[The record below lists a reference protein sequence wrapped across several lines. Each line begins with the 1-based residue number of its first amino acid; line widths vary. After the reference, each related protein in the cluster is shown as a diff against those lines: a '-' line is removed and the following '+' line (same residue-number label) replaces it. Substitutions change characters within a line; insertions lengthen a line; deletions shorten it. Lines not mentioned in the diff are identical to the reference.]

1 MTLRLSLFY
10 AAVFLFIGI
19 LLPFWPVWLKSRGME
34 AAEIGILLSLGMWVR
49 AVAGP
54 LIAQAADR
62 SGARRGFMVVLGWA
76 SLGAYALFAVA
87 GGFWGLAAVGV
98 LAAVCF
104 SPMLPL
110 ADTITMHKVGE
121 TGLDYGRVRLWGS
134 LTFVAA
140 ATIGGVVLA
149 GRSESLIL
157 WLILAAL
164 LVTALITHAV
174 PEARPI
180 RREGGRPGGA
190 RRRVPLREVLADRR
204 YLAFLAAASLI
215 QASHAVYYGFAT
227 LHWRAVGHADGVI
240 GALWAEGVIAEV
252 ALFAVS
258 GRAVALLGPTGLL
271 ILAAVAG
278 IVRWSTLGLATSLSA
293 LVVVQGLHAFTFGAA
308 HLAMMHFIA
317 RRVPPEHAATA
328 QSLYSSTA
336 MGVVMGLAMTAAGWL
351 YARHAGHAFLAMTVL
366 SAAGGLIAVV
376 LARGA
381 RVRAVADST

>member
-49 AVAGP
+49 AVSGP
-54 LIAQAADR
+54 LVAQAADR
-62 SGARRGFMVVLGWA
+62 SGARRGFMVALGWA
-76 SLGAYALFAVA
+76 TLGAYALFATT
-87 GGFWGLAAVGV
+87 GGFWSLAAVGV

-110 ADTITMHKVGE
+110 ADTITMQKVGE

-140 ATIGGVVLA
+140 ATGGGVVLA
-149 GRSESLIL
+149 GRSDSLIL

-174 PEARPI
+174 PEARPAQ
-180 RREGGRPGGA
+180 REGGRPAAGA
-190 RRRVPLREVLADRR
+190 RRRVPLTAVLADRG

-227 LHWRAVGHADGVI
+227 LHWRSVGHADWVI
-240 GALWAEGVIAEV
+240 GALWAEGVIAGV
-252 ALFAVS
+252 GLFAVS
-258 GRAVALLGPTGLL
+258 GRAVALFGPTGLL

-278 IVRWSTLGLATSLSA
+278 IVRWTTLGLATSLSA

-308 HLAMMHFIA
+308 HLAMMYFIA

-336 MGVVMGLAMTAAGWL
+336 MGLVMGLAMTASGWL
-351 YARHAGHAFLAMTVL
+351 YARHGGHAFLAMTVL

-381 RVRAVADST
+381 RVRAGSV